1 MSSQSNADYFYKIS
15 EIIRNSKKYESVIDI
30 IGGFHIVL
38 EKLKILFKKYN
49 LLGLGQCWLESK
61 IIAEGVVNQTTGG
74 KHYSRAIRLHE
85 QCLECLLRFRSEKL
99 IANLRINE
107 M

>member
-15 EIIRNSKKYESVIDI
+15 EIIRNSKKYESVINI

-49 LLGLGQCWLESK
+49 LLGLGQCRLESK

-85 QCLECLLRFRSEKL
+85 VSRMFIEISVRE
-99 IANLRINE
+99 INS
-107 M
+107 